1 MNSQESTPVGRD
13 ANELL
18 SMPLIAMSEGT
29 EIGRVKDI
37 VFDPEEHALLGVL
50 VSPSSGMD
58 APMFVSK
65 DRIEGIGDAAIT
77 VSGTD
82 ALQEVSTQPRA
93 KGIIESGLH
102 FRGVKVVTETG
113 NSLGTIDK
121 VLIDSSGDVAAYR
134 ATKGLLGFGAK
145 TDVMPNEVI
154 SIGQDAVVVAASAE
168 AEQSSETGTPESD
181 PTYTSTSTS
190 STGARAMP
198 STTGQSS
205 FQDEPSSD
213 QGLRSNDPGGGLPP
227 TTPL

>member
-1 MNSQESTPVGRD
+1 MNNQEAEPIGRD

-29 EIGRVKDI
+29 EIGRVKDL
-37 VFDPEEHALLGVL
+37 VFDPEDHALLGVL

-65 DRIEGIGDAAIT
+65 DRIEGIGDSAIT

-121 VLIDSSGDVAAYR
+121 VLIDSFGDVAAYR
-134 ATKGLLGFGAK
+134 ASKGLLGFGAK
-145 TDVMPNEVI
+145 TDVMPDEVI
-154 SIGQDAVVVAASAE
+154 SIGQDAVVVSA
-168 AEQSSETGTPESD
+168 SSEAAQATETGAPASD
-181 PTYTSTSTS
+181 QPYTSTSP
-190 STGARAMP
+190 TGARAMP
-198 STTGQSS
+198 NTTDQPSL
-205 FQDEPSSD
+205 QDESSSD
-213 QGLRSNDPGGGLPP
+213 QGLRSNDPGGLPP
-227 TTPL
+227 TAPL